1 MGGFVS
7 GAAVGAARL
16 AGLPYFLHESNAIP
30 GRATRWLS
38 KGAEKVFLGFEECGA
53 HLRGVKLEVTG
64 TPVRA
69 RLGGIGKEEALKK
82 LGLHPGRHLV
92 AVVGGSQGARG
103 LNEAML
109 RGLGALESEAQKI
122 QILHVAGE
130 AQVEKV
136 KKGYASR
143 GFHAVVMGFCDE
155 MDAVYAAAE
164 LVVSRSGAGT
174 LAELAVCGVPAILV
188 PFPAAAGD
196 HQMANAQAYSQ
207 GGAAEVIGEKHLVG
221 TELGQRIARLLM
233 EVTRRERMSHL
244 AREKQSSAAS
254 EKIAE
259 AIDHV
264 L

>member
-1 MGGFVS
+1 
-7 GAAVGAARL
+7 
-16 AGLPYFLHESNAIP
+16 
-30 GRATRWLS
+30 
-38 KGAEKVFLGFEECGA
+38 
-53 HLRGVKLEVTG
+53 
-64 TPVRA
+64 
-69 RLGGIGKEEALKK
+69 
-82 LGLHPGRHLV
+82 V

-109 RGLGALESEAQKI
+109 RGLGALESQAQKI

-136 KKGYASR
+136 RKGYAGR